1 MNGPV
6 LGEVPMNEVDLEF
19 RSLMDR
25 VRSGDQEAAWE
36 LLEVYG
42 PHILRVV
49 RKKLN
54 VRLRSK
60 FDSVDFVQS
69 VWASFFRQPS
79 CVRRFDTPQ
88 DLVRFLIAVAQN
100 KVTDETRK
108 RFNTAKHDINK
119 EEFLEDR
126 VDAFDKRIEPI
137 DARQSRPSE
146 IAVAREEWHRLIKD
160 KPRHHQQVMELRFQG
175 ATYQEIADSLHIHE
189 RTARKIVNELVGA
202 TSE

>member
-1 MNGPV
+1 
-6 LGEVPMNEVDLEF
+6 MNEVDLEF

-54 VRLRSK
+54 DRLRSK

-69 VWASFFRQPS
+69 VWASFFRHPS
-79 CVRRFDTPQ
+79 CVRRFASPQ
-88 DLVRFLIAVAQN
+88 DLVRFLIAVARN
-100 KVTDETRK
+100 KVYDETRR
-108 RFNTAKHDINK
+108 RFNTAKHDISK

-126 VDAFDKRIEPI
+126 VDSYENRIEPI
-137 DARQSRPSE
+137 DARQARPSE
-146 IAVAREEWHRLIKD
+146 IAVAREEWHRLIQGQ
-160 KPRHHQQVMELRFQG
+160 PRRNQQVMELRFQG

-189 RTARKIVNELVGA
+189 RTARKIVDELASTVGG
-202 TSE
+202 